1 MKSTQSL
8 ALVAALAGSASAF
21 TPIQQQAVSTTVLFN
36 GLGAGGMADTRDPNE
51 LEHDDPR
58 KSISAA
64 PSFEEY
70 LKMRDSGGSPAASS
84 NSAGPPPIAAET
96 VSVSTGMTS
105 SGMDVSGN
113 AWKPDSEKMGS
124 TDTGDFFPED
134 YNPDEE
140 IAFTSGMMGSQSGGS
155 QRDGPQLPGLENLGA
170 DAMVA
175 GGIEMDSD
183 IPADMEFIPSSVPDG
198 SHEFQVAS
206 TGTGEG
212 ITIEVKPVCMT
223 FEDYYA
229 AFSKDSHPS
238 LSVSPAVGRMDRRGG
253 ETTLL
258 EITCTPNGVAGNLEG
273 DLVINLP
280 EDNSK
285 ICFKITAKSV

>member
-1 MKSTQSL
+1 
-8 ALVAALAGSASAF
+8 
-21 TPIQQQAVSTTVLFN
+21 
-36 GLGAGGMADTRDPNE
+36 
-51 LEHDDPR
+51 
-58 KSISAA
+58 
-64 PSFEEY
+64 
-70 LKMRDSGGSPAASS
+70 
-84 NSAGPPPIAAET
+84 
-96 VSVSTGMTS
+96 
-105 SGMDVSGN
+105 
-113 AWKPDSEKMGS
+113 
-124 TDTGDFFPED
+124 
-134 YNPDEE
+134 
-140 IAFTSGMMGSQSGGS
+140 MMGSQSSLGN

-183 IPADMEFIPSSVPDG
+183 IPSDMEFIPSSVPDG
-198 SHEFQVAS
+198 TYEFQVAS

-212 ITIEVKPVCMT
+212 MTIEVKPVCMT

-238 LSVSPAVGRMDRRGG
+238 LSVSPAVGRMDRRGA

-258 EITCTPNGVAGNLEG
+258 DIKCAPNGVSGNLEG

-285 ICFKITAKSV
+285 ICFKIIAKSV

>member
-1 MKSTQSL
+1 MKSSQSL

-21 TPIQQQAVSTTVLFN
+21 TPVHQQAVSTTTALFN
-36 GLGAGGMADTRDPNE
+36 GKGAGGMADTRDPEAFN
-51 LEHDDPR
+51 DDDAR

-70 LKMRDSGGSPAASS
+70 LKSRDTGGADGVAYVSSGK
-84 NSAGPPPIAAET
+84 T
-96 VSVSTGMTS
+96 ST
-105 SGMDVSGN
+105 GMDVSGN

-124 TDTGDFFPED
+124 TDTGDYFPEG
-134 YNPDEE
+134 YNADDQ
-140 IAFTSGMMGSQSGGS
+140 IDFTSGMMGSQSGGS

-175 GGIEMDSD
+175 GGLVMDSE

-212 ITIEVKPVCMT
+212 MTIEVKPVCMT

-258 EITCTPNGVAGNLEG
+258 DITCAPNGVAGNLEG

-285 ICFKITAKSV
+285 ICFKITARSV